1 MNCINKHFSFIL
13 RWLPNWHNT
22 VFSVVLSGNMEIIL
36 LCYVAFWCTRQVCN
50 DRSMHDKSKTICLF
64 REGLVALIP
73 LSITSS
79 YFSK

>member
-1 MNCINKHFSFIL
+1 MVTPTGTTLYNI
-13 RWLPNWHNT
+13 
-22 VFSVVLSGNMEIIL
+22 FSVVLSGNMEIIL

-50 DRSMHDKSKTICLF
+50 DRSMHDKSKTTGICLF

>member
-1 MNCINKHFSFIL
+1 MVTPTGTTLYNI
-13 RWLPNWHNT
+13 
-22 VFSVVLSGNMEIIL
+22 FSVVLSGNMEIVL
-36 LCYVAFWCTRQVCN
+36 LCYVAFWCTLQVCN